1 MSPTQSSNLMRPALL
16 PVWLSVGL
24 LWLLHWLPLSLQ
36 AAAGNALGWLLAQVP
51 GKRRHIVATNLA
63 PTSGSGSR

>member
-1 MSPTQSSNLMRPALL
+1 MTARTPGNLLRPAHL

-24 LWLLHWLPLSLQ
+24 LWLLHWLPLPLQ
-36 AAAGNALGWLLAQVP
+36 TMIGNALGWLLAGLP

-63 PTSGSGSR
+63 LCFP